1 MSRPPEGPVVRKG
14 PRWTHNDDKPKNLTE
29 AMKNLLKYMG
39 KERKYLYIGMILAIS
54 SSVLSLIGPQYLS
67 QITDAISDGIESSV
81 PADLAW
87 VAKLGLILIVLYG
100 TSLVFSVLQAYYI
113 GAASERIG
121 DKARRDL
128 ARKFDR
134 LPLGYMESHNTGD
147 LMSRMSNDTDTLRTG
162 AAECFSMLL
171 ISVSMLFGS
180 LVMMLYT
187 EWRLAVFA
195 ILPALTGFA
204 IIWYVT
210 HNTQKYFTAQQRDLG
225 VVNGIVEEVY
235 YGHDIVKTYDNTEN
249 NGVIFDTVNQRLFDS
264 SFKARVITGTV
275 PEIMHFI
282 SNFGYVIVCV
292 VGSMMILQGS
302 MGFGTIV
309 AFTVYIKQFTRPV
322 AEIADVI
329 ARMQSVASASER
341 ILSLLDEK
349 EMEESSDCVKS
360 EKIRGEIEFRDVHFG
375 YDKGSEIIHGLNLK
389 ADAGDTV
396 AIVGPTGAGKTTLI
410 NLLIRFYDTDS
421 GDILIDGI
429 SSKKMTRELV
439 REQFSVVLQD
449 PWVFEGTVAENI
461 GFNGTDVTMD
471 RVEECCKIAGIDDFV
486 RTLPNGYDTVL
497 EGETAISVGQ
507 KQQLVIARALLK
519 DAPVVILDEATSSV
533 DTRTEKRIQDA
544 MNILTRG
551 KTTFVIAHRLS
562 TIRNADHI
570 LVMDKGRII
579 ESGTH
584 EQLLG
589 RSGFYKNLYDSQF
602 ADTDML

>member
-349 EMEESSDCVKS
+349 EMEEYSDCVKS

-602 ADTDML
+602 ADADML